1 MEVHELAKQ
10 IETFAKETR
19 EDLAVIKRG
28 VYGDK
33 ENKVKGLLERQDI
46 DEKRMDGLDGK
57 LEKVDRKLWKV
68 GVLMGAG
75 VAAIDFIIMYIKNFT
90 SK

>member
-1 MEVHELAKQ
+1 MEVRELAKIVEAFQ
-10 IETFAKETR
+10 VEMRNDMAT
-19 EDLAVIKRG
+19 LKRG

-33 ENKVKGLLERQDI
+33 ENQVKGLLERQDA
-46 DEKRMDGLDGK
+46 DEKRMNGIDGK